1 MLYDT
6 HFLCFTRKIDSKR
19 WGKKSGKKPV
29 KSLKK
34 LSKWSSNTRYNLVV
48 IDFRNLTWTELL

>member
-19 WGKKSGKKPV
+19 WGKKSGKKSV
-29 KSLKK
+29 KKSRKMG
-34 LSKWSSNTRYNLVV
+34 
-48 IDFRNLTWTELL
+48 

>member
-1 MLYDT
+1 MQYDT

-19 WGKKSGKKPV
+19 WGKKSGKKV
-29 KSLKK
+29 QKNDLN